1 VKESVTTHASEL
13 LHRAITLITLVVI
26 LAATFV
32 FAFEIVFVLFLG
44 IVFSVFLTKLST
56 WLTSKL
62 SLGYRGSLALVVST
76 ILLLGIGLTFFFFA
90 QVNQQLEKASGLLE
104 KGTVELRK
112 RVDRNPM
119 LASAVANIPL
129 LSAATE
135 KQEDESKQE
144 PSASKNGNANK
155 DDKQNEVASKDD
167 KQKKSASKDD
177 KKESESSEKSG
188 SELDSASKPVSGI
201 AGKIGQLFKST
212 FGWVVN
218 SVLIFFVGLFFAI
231 SPNSYR
237 DGLVRLVPPS
247 RRERITEVLNS
258 SADTLWRWLIGRFGS
273 MLATGG
279 GAFVLLLALQVP
291 MAATLG
297 ILTGLLTF
305 VPNIGAAV
313 ALLLAVVFALPQGTG
328 TVAAVVGGYMV
339 VQLVESYI
347 VTPLIEQKA
356 VSIPPAL
363 VIAFQA
369 IMSVLFGFVGAV
381 VASPALAVGKK
392 VVEMLYID
400 D

>member
-1 VKESVTTHASEL
+1 
-13 LHRAITLITLVVI
+13 LV
-26 LAATFV
+26 
-32 FAFEIVFVLFLG
+32 
-44 IVFSVFLTKLST
+44 
-56 WLTSKL
+56 
-62 SLGYRGSLALVVST
+62 
-76 ILLLGIGLTFFFFA
+76 LGIGLTFFFFA
-90 QVNQQLEKASGLLE
+90 QVNQQIEKARGLLE

-112 RVDRNPM
+112 TVDRYPM
-119 LASAVANIPL
+119 LDSAIANIPL

-144 PSASKNGNANK
+144 PSASKNGT
-155 DDKQNEVASKDD
+155 ASKDD
-167 KQKKSASKDD
+167 KQ
-177 KKESESSEKSG
+177 ESESREKSG
-188 SELDSASKPVSGI
+188 SKLDIATKSVSGI

-212 FGWVVN
+212 FGWAVN
-218 SVLIFFVGLFFAI
+218 SVLIFFVGLFLAI

-237 DGLVRLVPPS
+237 DGVVRLVPPS
-247 RRERITEVLNS
+247 RRERITEVLDS

-279 GAFVLLLALQVP
+279 GAFLLLLALQVP

-313 ALLLAVVFALPQGTG
+313 ALLLAVVFALPQGAG

-339 VQLVESYI
+339 VQLLESYI

-392 VVEMLYID
+392 VLDMLYID
-400 D
+400 DYLESDKAS